1 MGITSICKKCVSF
14 TLLYVLMYSIG
25 FGFSAGLPLSVL
37 SGFYSAE
44 PPLVAR
50 GEMDNR
56 NIIETRSLET
66 LINRSLRCIFD
77 DNGQIP
83 GPPSG

>member
-1 MGITSICKKCVSF
+1 
-14 TLLYVLMYSIG
+14 MYSIG

-37 SGFYSAE
+37 SGFNSAE

-56 NIIETRSLET
+56 NIIETRSLHRNT
-66 LINRSLRCIFD
+66 D
-77 DNGQIP
+77 
-83 GPPSG
+83 

>member
-14 TLLYVLMYSIG
+14 ALLYVLMYSIG

-56 NIIETRSLET
+56 NIIET
-66 LINRSLRCIFD
+66 LINRSLRCISD